1 MINQF
6 FRFEALPI
14 LMIFET
20 VILVM
25 NSTSVAGVLIG

>member
-1 MINQF
+1 
-6 FRFEALPI
+6 
-14 LMIFET
+14 MIFQT